1 MTLRSIE
8 RFLVFSLFML
18 LLLTVGVVVLAYQIS
33 PLRAP
38 NFVPQ
43 AANAGATIDWL
54 RPERY
59 WIVLLNTFT
68 ITLATNVTIL
78 AWLRLRFKGYWL
90 NIRRDLWGLLLKVL
104 GLIGVWIAI
113 AYGTWIVSLTF
124 LLDLWIV
131 D

>member
-33 PLRAP
+33 PLRDP

-54 RPERY
+54 RIDKIKS
-59 WIVLLNTFT
+59 WCD
-68 ITLATNVTIL
+68 
-78 AWLRLRFKGYWL
+78 RLMQRKVWQQTQPNDREIEVFKQTVQNLVQSQGK
-90 NIRRDLWGLLLKVL
+90 NEIIAKVEQ
-104 GLIGVWIAI
+104 
-113 AYGTWIVSLTF
+113 S
-124 LLDLWIV
+124 
-131 D
+131 